1 MKKIIYVIMVTL
13 LIPYFAIMQPV
24 SIDAKTT
31 TYCGAYSNLVD
42 AKSQKEVRKAMLDAG
57 LSRKNVDAWLADV
70 KTYNKTIKNTGL
82 VKKGFKKMKRV
93 HSMMKTKSWSFGA
106 RRMICLLDT
115 IAESQLLIL

>member
-82 VKKGFKKMKRV
+82 VKTFQKDEK
-93 HSMMKTKSWSFGA
+93 
-106 RRMICLLDT
+106 
-115 IAESQLLIL
+115 ESTV